1 MGRKF
6 TDRTG
11 TAWDVDREQGRRHL
25 IFRPVDQESSKERTV
40 AAPGHT
46 DDPFELSDGEL
57 QRLLDR
63 SRPRY
68 RKPQGPP
75 PF

>member
-6 TDRTG
+6 SDRTG
-11 TAWDVDREQGRRHL
+11 NAWDVERERGRRHL
-25 IFRPVDQESSKERTV
+25 IFRPVEGEDADARTV
-40 AAPGHT
+40 AAPSHT
-46 DDPFELSDGEL
+46 ADPFELSDGEL

-63 SRPRY
+63 SRPKY
-68 RKPQGPP
+68 RKPKGPP

>member
-6 TDRTG
+6 TDRAG
-11 TAWDVDREQGRRHL
+11 RAWDVDREHGRRQL
-25 IFRPVDQESSKERTV
+25 VFRPVEGPESDERI
-40 AAPGHT
+40 APAPTHT
-46 DDPFELSDGEL
+46 DDPFELSDAEI

-68 RKPQGPP
+68 PKPKGPP